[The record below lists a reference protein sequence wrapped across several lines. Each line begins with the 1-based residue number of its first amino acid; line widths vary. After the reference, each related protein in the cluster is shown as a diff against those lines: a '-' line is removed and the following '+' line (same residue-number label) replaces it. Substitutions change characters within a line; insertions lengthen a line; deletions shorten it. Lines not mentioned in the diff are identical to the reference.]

1 MKKATM
7 RNCSAGVHGRLR
19 LFYFWLVRKDV
30 RKRVS
35 IVELARNCITPRCE
49 NIARRFSENKYEDNQ
64 YVYYSIRGFN
74 NLFSYP
80 KELPYHN
87 FAQVISEGFLKYHW
101 HYYEIPQTKIEEGD
115 VVVDC
120 GSAEGFFVF
129 KHAAHCKHIYCIEP
143 LPVFTRA
150 LHKLYGNLKN
160 VTVIQAALSD
170 KVSHLYLSPSSIS
183 STCRLVPSD
192 EKDIQVKAVTLD
204 SLFAER
210 LIKIDY
216 LKADLEGFEEMMIAG
231 GLETIKMSKPKIAIT
246 TYHMGQDYQALIGL
260 VRNVV
265 PEYKYLVKGIE
276 EVAGNPVMLHM
287 WC

>member
-1 MKKATM
+1 
-7 RNCSAGVHGRLR
+7 
-19 LFYFWLVRKDV
+19 V
-30 RKRVS
+30 RKRVGV
-35 IVELARNCITPRCE
+35 IELMKHCMTPRCE
-49 NIARRFSENKYEDNQ
+49 NIAPRFSERKHEDDQ
-64 YVYYSIRGFN
+64 YVYYSIEGFDG
-74 NLFSYP
+74 LFSYP

-129 KHAAHCKHIYCIEP
+129 KHATHCKHIYCIEP
-143 LPVFTRA
+143 LPVFSRA
-150 LHKLYGNLKN
+150 LHKLYDDSKN
-160 VTVIQAALSD
+160 VTIIQAALSD

-183 STCRLVPSD
+183 STCRLVSAD
-192 EKDIQVKAVTLD
+192 ERDIHVKAVTLD
-204 SLFAER
+204 SLFAAR
-210 LIKIDY
+210 SIKIDY

-231 GLETIKMSKPKIAIT
+231 GLETIKMSKPKIVIT
-246 TYHMGQDYQALIGL
+246 TYHQGQDYRVLIGL
-260 VRNVV
+260 IRGVV

-276 EVAGNPVMLHM
+276 ENVGNPVMLHM